1 MKKILILAGLVII
14 LCAGFIFLYVTQKND
29 ENPDMTQDDTTFPV
43 GSDTQTNNNNQTIDD
58 NTNSSTTDSEN
69 TDDTVTRAQVNT
81 DAILARK
88 ETIDIGSGSY
98 IIAGGNDTKITP
110 PYQIVYYAPD
120 DSYIISL
127 YSTPVRDVRVSAEEE
142 FLSIVSLSKKEACTL
157 KVLVGATNDV
167 SEKFSGRNLGLS
179 FCMGSEGMFD

>member
-1 MKKILILAGLVII
+1 MKKVLIAVGVIVI
-14 LCAGFIFLYVTQKND
+14 VGAVFLFLYVTQKEQ
-29 ENPDMTQDDTTFPV
+29 ENPDTTQNGTTFPV
-43 GSDTQTNNNNQTIDD
+43 GSDTQTNNSGSTTDD
-58 NTNSSTTDSEN
+58 NTNSSITDDNN

-98 IIAGGNDTKITP
+98 ILAGGNDTKITP
-110 PYQIVYYAPD
+110 PYQILYYVPD
-120 DSYIISL
+120 DSYVISL
-127 YSTPVRDVRVSAEEE
+127 LSTPVRDVRIEAETE
-142 FLSIVSLSKKEACTL
+142 FLSIVKLSKKEACTL
-157 KVLVGATNDV
+157 KVLVSTPNDV